1 MNVLSCVQLAVR
13 CSFCCVLFKWISVWQ
28 LLVIVSDSYRK
39 FVWTLKLEIQTD
51 LCLFFVVLYGINALC
66 VYQSV

>member
-1 MNVLSCVQLAVR
+1 MNVLCCVQLAVR

-51 LCLFFVVLYGINALC
+51 FFCFL
-66 VYQSV
+66 